1 MEFVEARND
10 LCFHNV
16 VWQSME
22 SLLIRIVRMVQNWQI
37 NYVPGER
44 KRMSLE
50 CYLDFKTKGKKLQAD
65 EDFVKI
71 LPGQ

>member
-50 CYLDFKTKGKKLQAD
+50 CYLDFTTKSKKLQAD